1 MTPRI
6 PAQLLRINDLERQ
19 LFEFQQKY
27 ENTSKENETLR
38 TLCTEAVNQKVEFQS
53 QIEESK
59 LETER
64 ERQLSSE
71 LAKTNEQNQGII
83 AELRNQIANYAIQ
96 VDQLVKVIVEP
107 PISKKVNF
115 GSLLNLIF

>member
-27 ENTSKENETLR
+27 ENVSKENETLR
-38 TLCTEAVNQKVEFQS
+38 TLCTEAVNQKVEFQN

-59 LETER
+59 LETQR
-64 ERQLSSE
+64 EKQLLSE
-71 LAKTNEQNQGII
+71 LEKNNEQNQRII
-83 AELRNQIANYAIQ
+83 DDLRTQIANYAVQ
-96 VDQLVKVIVEP
+96 VDQLVQVKVVKLSE
-107 PISKKVNF
+107 
-115 GSLLNLIF
+115 

>member
-27 ENTSKENETLR
+27 EYTSKENKTLR